1 VKKHGFP
8 KSSDVKGELKSSHEN
23 ELPEDDLEV
32 TPGKKAQILT
42 ELHPRCGID
51 RDDAETRDEYQSVVE
66 P

>member
-1 VKKHGFP
+1 MKRGYS
-8 KSSDVKGELKSSHEN
+8 KSTDVKGEIRTSPAN

-32 TPGKKAQILT
+32 SPGKKMVVVN

-51 RDDAETRDEYQSVVE
+51 RDDADTRDELQAIE

>member
-1 VKKHGFP
+1 VKKHGYP
-8 KSSDVKGELKSSHEN
+8 KSSDVKGELKGSPSH

-32 TPGKKAQILT
+32 TPGKKTQVVT

-51 RDDAETRDEYQSVVE
+51 REDAETRDDYEAVE

>member
-1 VKKHGFP
+1 MKKHGYP
-8 KSSDVKGELKSSHEN
+8 KASDAKGEQRNSPAN

-32 TPGKKAQILT
+32 TPGKKVQVIT

-51 RDDAETRDEYQSVVE
+51 RDDAETRDEYQSVE